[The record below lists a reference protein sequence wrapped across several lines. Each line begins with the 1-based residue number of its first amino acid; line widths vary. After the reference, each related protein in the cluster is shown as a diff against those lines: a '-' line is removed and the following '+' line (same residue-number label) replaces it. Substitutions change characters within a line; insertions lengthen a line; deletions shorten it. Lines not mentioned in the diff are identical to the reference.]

1 MNSSVAAIQRG
12 SQKFLFDSGCIIF
25 LDFSHLFKKIV
36 MGTHNFIFLCTFEI
50 KFILIL
56 FLWDQN
62 IISGARY
69 LDIIITVCLYPDRK

>member
-1 MNSSVAAIQRG
+1 
-12 SQKFLFDSGCIIF
+12 
-25 LDFSHLFKKIV
+25 

-69 LDIIITVCLYPDRK
+69 LDIIITVCLCPDRK